1 MHILKKATFILD
13 KKQKK
18 GIIFLMVL
26 ILIGMFIEIV
36 SLGML
41 MPTLNIL
48 IDSKSISNY
57 PLLDTFL
64 KFIGNPTRN
73 TFVLSVLLILVTV
86 YLARALY
93 VFYMTWEQ
101 QKFSANL
108 SSDLSIK
115 LFKGYLNASY
125 SFHLNRNSALLI
137 RNIQV
142 EVSVFLGLT
151 NSMLFFVTEI
161 SVIISIAILLF
172 ILQPIGSI
180 LVLIILSTSGFL
192 FFHFTKKKLANWG
205 ENRQLLAGSFSKIL
219 IQSFGGVKEI
229 MILGKEKYFIN
240 EFNLINKENAII
252 QTKVNTLNQIPRVY
266 LELLAVFAISILI
279 LFMLAQNKSNDFIL
293 PTLSLFVASAF
304 RMIPSINKI
313 MAALQNITYSKPV
326 VNTIFDE
333 LSLFS
338 LKIAEISSEEKLTFN
353 RHVKIQDLS
362 FKYQNSETF
371 ALRNINIEIFKNNSI
386 GIMGQSGSGKSTL
399 IDILIGLH
407 SPNSG
412 DILVDEANV
421 NNNMA
426 KWQNIIGYVPQ
437 TIFLIDESIKKNIA
451 FGIIESEID
460 NVALQNA
467 IECAQ
472 LSDFIQNLE
481 YGLETNVGERG
492 VKLSGG
498 QRQRIGIARALY
510 NNPQILFLDEA
521 SSALDIKT
529 ENDFMQSI
537 KELKG
542 SITIIIVAHRLTTLK
557 DCDLI
562 YELNN
567 GKIIKK
573 GTPGLM
579 IN

>member
-1 MHILKKATFILD
+1 MHILKKVAFILD

-26 ILIGMFIEIV
+26 VLIGMLIEFV

-57 PLLDTFL
+57 PLLTTFL
-64 KFIGNPTRN
+64 KFIGNPTRI

-86 YLARALY
+86 YLAKALY

-115 LFKGYLNASY
+115 LFKGYLNAPY

-142 EVSVFLGLT
+142 EVGVFSGLT

-161 SVIISIAILLF
+161 SVIISIAMLLF

-180 LVLIILSTSGFL
+180 LVLIILSISGFL
-192 FFHFTKKKLANWG
+192 FFHFTKKKLAKWG
-205 ENRQLLAGSFSKIL
+205 ENRQVLAGSFSKIL

-338 LKIAEISSEEKLTFN
+338 LKMVKISSEEKLTFN

-371 ALRNINIEIFKNNSI
+371 SLTNINIEIFKNNSI

-412 DILVDEANV
+412 NILVDEVNV
-421 NNNMA
+421 NNNMT
-426 KWQNIIGYVPQ
+426 KWHNIIGYVPQ

-451 FGIIESEID
+451 FGIIDSEID

-472 LSDFIQNLE
+472 LSDFILNLE
-481 YGLETNVGERG
+481 NGLETNVGERG

-510 NNPQILFLDEA
+510 NNPHILILDEA

-537 KELKG
+537 KKLKG
-542 SITIIIVAHRLTTLK
+542 SITIIIVAHRLTTLN

-573 GTPGLM
+573 GTPELM

>member
-1 MHILKKATFILD
+1 MHILKKVAFILD

-26 ILIGMFIEIV
+26 VLIGMLIEFV

-57 PLLDTFL
+57 PLLTTFL
-64 KFIGNPTRN
+64 KFIGNPTRI

-86 YLARALY
+86 YLAKALY

-115 LFKGYLNASY
+115 LFKGYLNAPY

-142 EVSVFLGLT
+142 EVGVFSGLT

-180 LVLIILSTSGFL
+180 LVLIILSISGFL
-192 FFHFTKKKLANWG
+192 FFHFTKKKLAKWG
-205 ENRQLLAGSFSKIL
+205 ENRQVLAGSFSKIL

-338 LKIAEISSEEKLTFN
+338 LKMVKISSEEKLTFN

-371 ALRNINIEIFKNNSI
+371 SLTNINIEIFKNNSI

-412 DILVDEANV
+412 NILVDEVNV
-421 NNNMA
+421 NNNMT
-426 KWQNIIGYVPQ
+426 KWHNIIGYVPQ

-451 FGIIESEID
+451 FGIIDSEID

-472 LSDFIQNLE
+472 LSDFILNLE
-481 YGLETNVGERG
+481 NGLETNVGERG

-510 NNPQILFLDEA
+510 NNPHILILDEA

-537 KELKG
+537 KKLKG
-542 SITIIIVAHRLTTLK
+542 SITIIIVAHRLTTLN

-573 GTPGLM
+573 GTPELM